1 MEIAVHIYRLKA
13 LKVPGQKETV
23 NTTQR
28 IFLPQEKP
36 FLHKASPQVLEAG
49 PPEGQLRAQPSGH
62 SIFQRTLIKGLLSS
76 RCAPGARAT
85 AEGKTAR
92 PYPQAAYILGGGK
105 AKRKTN

>member
-36 FLHKASPQVLEAG
+36 FLHKASPQVLEADPPKVSSEHNQVDTQSFKEYLSKAYSVPGVHQVPGQPQKERQQG
-49 PPEGQLRAQPSGH
+49 PTLRH
-62 SIFQRTLIKGLLSS
+62 LTF
-76 RCAPGARAT
+76 
-85 AEGKTAR
+85 
-92 PYPQAAYILGGGK
+92 
-105 AKRKTN
+105 